1 MTYNLFPEKV
11 NTKRGGKGI
20 LHQIAHQVLTVIW
33 TVYRVLLHP
42 PPKRVCKHK
51 KHESEHKHKHK
62 VIDIDSID
70 EESRKKEKS
79 KVKKE
84 VMD

>member
-1 MTYNLFPEKV
+1 MMYNLFPGKV
-11 NTKRGGKGI
+11 NTKRGGKRI

-42 PPKRVCKHK
+42 PKKEYTNIKKHK
-51 KHESEHKHKHK
+51 SECKHK

-70 EESRKKEKS
+70 EESRKRRNQR
-79 KVKKE
+79 
-84 VMD
+84 